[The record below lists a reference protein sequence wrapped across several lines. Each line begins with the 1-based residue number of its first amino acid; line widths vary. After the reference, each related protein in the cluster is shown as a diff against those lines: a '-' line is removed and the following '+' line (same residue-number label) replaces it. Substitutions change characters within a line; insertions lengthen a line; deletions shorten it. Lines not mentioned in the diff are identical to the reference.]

1 MKRSYRQG
9 LFVAYIAGMLWLLF
23 GQRMAWG
30 HDTGLQLRPFYTL
43 QLFWNMLQKETDW
56 TLRLLAW
63 ANLLGNVVL
72 FIPLGCFLPWLWEKW
87 RVFWRHTLVM
97 AGIILAVE
105 AIQLATGLGWCD
117 VDDLILN
124 LPGTMLG
131 FLLWKWISK
140 TRWA

>member
-1 MKRSYRQG
+1 MKHFRRWLLLAMYG
-9 LFVAYIAGMLWLLF
+9 LMMVWLLF
-23 GQRMAWG
+23 GQRLAWG
-30 HDTGLQLRPFYTL
+30 HDTGLQLQPFYTL
-43 QLFWNMLQKETDW
+43 KLFVTVLQNQQDPV
-56 TLRLLAW
+56 LRLLAW

-72 FIPLGCFLPWLWEKW
+72 FIPLGFLLPWIWEKW
-87 RVFWRHTLVM
+87 QVFWRQTLLM
-97 AGIILAVE
+97 AGLILMVE
-105 AIQLATGLGWCD
+105 TIQLATGLGWCD